1 MTDAEKE
8 KEDRE
13 KREKAEERKLKKE
26 LQAKN
31 KLLK

>member
-26 LQAKN
+26 LSAKN